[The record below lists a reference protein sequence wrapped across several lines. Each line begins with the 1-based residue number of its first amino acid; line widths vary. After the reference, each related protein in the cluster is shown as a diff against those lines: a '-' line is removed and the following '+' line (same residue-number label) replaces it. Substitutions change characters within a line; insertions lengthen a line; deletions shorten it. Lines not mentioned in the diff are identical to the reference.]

1 MSYFPDPRLSKGDI
15 VAVGDQLSVDVLR
28 DAYRHGIFPW
38 PHEGLPMPWFSP
50 KKRAVIFFDEVHVG
64 RSLAK
69 ARRREQFRFTIDRR
83 FDAVI
88 RSCSGTPRADQ
99 DGTWITPKIQRA
111 YTALHAAGD
120 AHSVEVWS
128 GDRVAAGASP
138 AGLVGGLYGVDSGGV
153 FTGESMFYRE
163 PDASKLALLHLIDHL
178 RERGAT
184 WLDIQVMTPHMA
196 ALGAREISR
205 ARFLDLLA
213 EEQGKGLTLF
223 RPES

>member
-1 MSYFPDPRLSKGDI
+1 MSYFPDPRLARGDI
-15 VAVGDQLSVDVLR
+15 VAVGDELSVDVLR

-50 KKRAVIFFDEVHVG
+50 KKRAVIFFDELHIG
-64 RSLAK
+64 RSLKKSRQRA
-69 ARRREQFRFTIDRR
+69 EFQFTIDRA
-83 FDAVI
+83 FDTVI
-88 RSCSGTPRADQ
+88 RSCSATPRADQ

-111 YTALHAAGD
+111 YAALHAAGD

-128 GDRVAAGASP
+128 VAAGASP
-138 AGLVGGLYGVDSGGV
+138 ALSTLLLGGLYGVDSGGV

-178 RERGAT
+178 RERGGT

-196 ALGAREISR
+196 ALGAREIARS
-205 ARFLDLLA
+205 RFLDLLA
-213 EEQGKGLTLF
+213 EAQERKLRLF
-223 RPES
+223 